1 MTARRFLS
9 LALLACALPVIA
21 SAHALPVAS
30 HPASSQ
36 VLDAAPET
44 VQITFSEH
52 IDPAA
57 SQITVTGPSGAT
69 VSTAPAH
76 TDAADTHTL
85 VVPVRADGDG
95 AYLVSWSVVSAD
107 DGHFTKGGYPF
118 AVGSGASLLSATTTQ
133 GVEIVELSTTP
144 EALASGV
151 ELLGHGFLWAVL
163 VLFAFGMRPLLRGG
177 AFADER
183 KSIGRAIAWIAA
195 FAAACALGGGLAQVL
210 IKASQLASLQSL
222 PFAQALHTYIA
233 TSAGAATL
241 WRMIAAALF
250 AALFFFGRRA
260 ILAAS
265 RFTLYEWGMLAA
277 LLVFAFMR
285 AKISH
290 ATSNP
295 FHPHFSILVNFF
307 HVVEKDIWAGITGT
321 LLLLCALPRLRR
333 FAAALVPRAFAM
345 LAIDFGAVGV
355 TASYI
360 VWLHLKGFGNLF
372 TTQWGAVFLE
382 LFAMAVVLVGMR
394 AYHVWSARFRPALF
408 GRALPLTLAVE
419 FAFATL
425 VVYCSSLV
433 IITSPPLSAPPSAH
447 FSASDQG
454 ARIELSRDP
463 YQDGMLLLT
472 TSAQETAAPV
482 VVLTPE
488 NGDAVSVALTKKFD
502 GGYVFPL
509 SFVSAEPE
517 TMQVTVV
524 QSSGYDAHA
533 RFSLQA
539 SDFTPPDGWEGK
551 RPFDLFTLVM
561 LLAALAIAAAA
572 FVLYRFS
579 PREPI
584 ELPHRRRHFSLMGA
598 SVVLLCALFFGG
610 NVIAGMRASGIENP
624 FAAECR
630 GDGNEWHVML
640 PTMAGKPT
648 SETPAEGCMWGM
660 GNYMYM
666 FADKRE
672 YDHYKDLGPA
682 QVALATNPA
691 DPVAGAPVTL
701 TVSLKNADGSPA
713 TLFVDMEKLLHIVIV
728 SKDESVYA
736 HIHADDDRPLTQEEI
751 DTSTFQLR
759 YTFPKSGDYLVM
771 ADFAHGTKLESQQFT
786 VQVGGGNPQA
796 SSARQYPLTQDID
809 GYHVVVDYFQ
819 PFAGEVATFRYT
831 ITKDGQLV
839 EMVPY
844 LSAAMHIAAVKN
856 DLSWHYHAHGEVHP
870 PGTPLPPIIVKNGE
884 VLHSMAMMVVP
895 DTFAL
900 PVEAHLIFPSA
911 GLYTVWGQFKT
922 QSGDLVAAPFT
933 VRVER

>member
-1 MTARRFLS
+1 MRRFFSTVLF
-9 LALLACALPVIA
+9 ACALPIIA
-21 SAHALPVAS
+21 SAHALPVS
-30 HPASSQ
+30 SQPASSQ
-36 VLDAAPET
+36 VLDAAPKT
-44 VQITFSEH
+44 VRITFSEH
-52 IDPAA
+52 ADPAA
-57 SQITVTGPSGAT
+57 SQVIVTGPRGAT
-69 VSTAPAH
+69 VSTASAR
-76 TDAADTHTL
+76 TDPADTHTL
-85 VVPVRADGDG
+85 IVPMRADGDG

-118 AVGSGASLLSATTTQ
+118 AVGSGESLLSATTTQ

-163 VLFAFGMRPLLRGG
+163 VLFAFGMRPLLR
-177 AFADER
+177 ARSFEDER
-183 KSIGRAIAWIAA
+183 KAVGRVVAWIT
-195 FAAACALGGGLAQVL
+195 AAATSFALSGGLAQILV
-210 IKASQLASLQSL
+210 KTDQLASLQSL
-222 PFAQALHTYIA
+222 SFAQALHTY
-233 TSAGAATL
+233 AGTDAGSATL
-241 WRMIAAALF
+241 WRMAAAALF
-250 AALFFFGRRA
+250 AALFFFGQRA

-265 RFTLYEWGMLAA
+265 KFTLYEWGMFLG
-277 LLVFAFMR
+277 LIVFAFMR

-295 FHPHFSILVNFF
+295 FHPDLSILVNFF
-307 HVVEKDIWAGITGT
+307 HVIEKDIWAGITGT
-321 LLLLCALPRLRR
+321 LLLVCALPRLRR
-333 FAAALVPRAFAM
+333 FAAALVPRAFRM
-345 LAIDFGAVGV
+345 LALDFGAVGV

-360 VWLHLKGFGNLF
+360 VWLHLKTFDNLF

-382 LFAMAVVLVGMR
+382 LFAAAIVLVAMR

-408 GRALPLTLAVE
+408 QGALPLTLAVE

-447 FSASDQG
+447 FSAVDQG

-463 YQDGMLLLT
+463 YQDGALLLSV
-472 TSAQETAAPV
+472 SAKDAAEPV
-482 VVLTPE
+482 VVLTKE
-488 NGDAVSVALTKKFD
+488 SGEAVSVALTKKFD
-502 GGYVFPL
+502 GGYTFPL
-509 SFVSAEPE
+509 SFIGTEPE
-517 TMQVTVV
+517 TMQITVV
-524 QSSGYDAHA
+524 QKDGYDAHA
-533 RFSLQA
+533 RFAVQA

-551 RPFDLFTLVM
+551 RSIDLFTLIM
-561 LLAALAIAAAA
+561 FLAALAIAMSA

-579 PREPI
+579 PREPVA
-584 ELPHRRRHFSLMGA
+584 LPHRRHYSLMSA

-610 NVIAGMRASGIENP
+610 NLIAGMRASGLENP

-640 PTMAGKPT
+640 PTMAGVPT

-672 YDHYKDLGPA
+672 YDYYKDLGPA

-691 DPVAGAPVTL
+691 HPIAGEPVTL
-701 TVSLKNADGSPA
+701 TIAVKNPDGSPA
-713 TLFVDMEKLLHIVIV
+713 TLFVDMEKLLHTVIV
-728 SKDESVYA
+728 SKDETVYA
-736 HIHADDDRPLTQEEI
+736 HIHADDDRPLTQEEK
-751 DTSTFQLR
+751 DTSTFHLR
-759 YTFPKSGDYLVM
+759 YTFPKSGEYLVM
-771 ADFAHGTKLESQQFT
+771 VDYAHGTKLASQQFT
-786 VQVGGGNPQA
+786 VQVGGGNPQ

-831 ITKDGQLV
+831 ITKDGQPI

-856 DLSWHYHAHGEVHP
+856 DFSWHYHAHGEVHP
-870 PGTPLPPIIVKNGE
+870 PGTALPPIIVKDGQ

-900 PVEAHLIFPSA
+900 PIEAHLIFPSA

-922 QSGDLVAAPFT
+922 QSGDLVAVPFT
-933 VRVER
+933 VRVE